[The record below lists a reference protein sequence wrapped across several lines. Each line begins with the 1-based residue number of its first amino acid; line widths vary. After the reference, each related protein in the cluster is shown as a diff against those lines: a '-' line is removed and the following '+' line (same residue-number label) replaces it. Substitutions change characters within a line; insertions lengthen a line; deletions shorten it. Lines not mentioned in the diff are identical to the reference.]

1 MTSTTTETYA
11 FQAEINQ
18 LMSLIINTFYSNKD
32 IFLREL
38 ISNASDSIDKARYK
52 ALQNSEELRSYE
64 IKVTTNKEDKTLTI
78 EDNGI
83 GLTKEDM
90 ISCLGT
96 IANSGTKQFMEVL
109 QAGTDIS
116 MIGQF
121 GVGFYSA
128 YLVGSNVKVYSGKHC
143 WNSSAGG
150 SFTIDEFD
158 ENITENGARIVID
171 IKEECLEYLEE
182 RKITEIVKKHSE
194 FINYPIYLWT
204 VTTETKEVPDD
215 DDNVNDDNVNDET
228 VKNDEK
234 DTARS
239 ESQTNE
245 EQSPDESTEPT
256 TESTES
262 TEPKMKTITEEV
274 CEWKQLNEQK
284 PVWLKKPD
292 EVTNEEYAS
301 FYKSLSNDWDE
312 HLCVKHFV
320 AEGQIEY
327 KSMLFVPKRAP
338 FDLFN
343 SGESKKNKIKLYV
356 KRVFIMDKCE
366 ELMPEWLSF
375 VTGVVDSDDL
385 PLNVSRETLQQNR
398 IINMI
403 RKNLVKKCIDMM
415 NDMAEDDDK
424 SKFETFYSNFHQS
437 IKLGIHED
445 SNNREKL
452 TKLLR
457 FYSSTSKE
465 ERTSL
470 KDYVTNMKENQ
481 QHIYFITGQSKQ
493 SVENSPFVHGI
504 KEKGYDVLF
513 LVDPIDEYII
523 QHIREFDGK
532 KLVNITKDNAL
543 FQESNEDFESH
554 LCKKMKE
561 LLDVEKV
568 VVSSRLGKSP
578 CCVVSGEYGW
588 SANMERIM
596 KAQTLQ
602 SNNTMMMGGGMNKK
616 IMEINPTHPMI
627 QKLHE
632 GIKNTS
638 MNEHIMKSVI
648 QLMYDT
654 ALVASGYNHEDPSDF
669 SNRIYNM
676 IGLGIDADVIK
687 DENDE
692 FNIDNTKADEE
703 TSTENK
709 PETVDDMTNME
720 ELD

>member
-1 MTSTTTETYA
+1 MTSTNTETFA

-38 ISNASDSIDKARYK
+38 ISNASDSIDKARYQ
-52 ALQNSEELRSYE
+52 ALQKSGELRPYE
-64 IKVTTNKEDKTLTI
+64 ILITANKEDKTLTI

-83 GLTKEDM
+83 GLSKEDM

-96 IANSGTKQFMEVL
+96 IANSGTKQFMEAL

-158 ENITENGARIVID
+158 NNITENGARIVID
-171 IKEECLEYLEE
+171 MKDECLEYLEE
-182 RKITEIVKKHSE
+182 GKITEIVKKHSE
-194 FINYPIYLWT
+194 FINYPIKLWT

-215 DDNVNDDNVNDET
+215 DNKDSDDDVTKTASENET
-228 VKNDEK
+228 TEA
-234 DTARS
+234 T
-239 ESQTNE
+239 ETNE
-245 EQSPDESTEPT
+245 AT
-256 TESTES
+256 
-262 TEPKMKTITEEV
+262 PKMKTITEEV
-274 CEWKQLNEQK
+274 CKWKTLNEQK
-284 PVWLKKPD
+284 PVWLKKPE
-292 EVTNEEYAS
+292 EVTNDEYAS
-301 FYKSLSNDWDE
+301 FYKSLSNDWEE
-312 HLCVKHFV
+312 HLCVKHFL

-327 KSMLFVPKRAP
+327 KSVLFIPKRAP
-338 FDLFN
+338 FDMFN
-343 SGESKKNKIKLYV
+343 TGNSNKNKIKLYV
-356 KRVFIMDKCE
+356 KRVFIMDKCD

-403 RKNLVKKCIDMM
+403 RKNLVKKCIEMM
-415 NDMAEDDDK
+415 NDLANDDDK
-424 SKFETFYSNFHQS
+424 SKYDTFYSNFHQS

-445 SNNREKL
+445 SSNREKL

-457 FYSSTSKE
+457 FYSSNCKE

-470 KDYVTNMKENQ
+470 TDYVTNMKDNQ
-481 QHIYFITGQSKQ
+481 EYIYFITGQSKQ

-504 KEKGYDVLF
+504 KEKGFDVLF
-513 LVDPIDEYII
+513 LIDPIDEYII

-532 KLVNITKDNAL
+532 KLVNITKDNAM
-543 FQESNEDFESH
+543 FHESNEDYEKH
-554 LCKKMKE
+554 LCKKMKD

-602 SNNTMMMGGGMNKK
+602 TNSAMMMGGGMNKK

-627 QKLHE
+627 MKLQE
-632 GIKNTS
+632 GIKKTS
-638 MNEHIMKSVI
+638 MNEHIMKNVI

-654 ALVASGYNHEDPSDF
+654 ALVASGYSHEDPSNF

-676 IGLGIDADVIK
+676 IGLGIDADVSK
-687 DENDE
+687 D
-692 FNIDNTKADEE
+692 DEE
-703 TSTENK
+703 VEHE
-709 PETVDDMTNME
+709 PEIEDIKVEEATDDVTNME
-720 ELD
+720 EVD

>member
-1 MTSTTTETYA
+1 
-11 FQAEINQ
+11 
-18 LMSLIINTFYSNKD
+18 
-32 IFLREL
+32 
-38 ISNASDSIDKARYK
+38 
-52 ALQNSEELRSYE
+52 
-64 IKVTTNKEDKTLTI
+64 
-78 EDNGI
+78 
-83 GLTKEDM
+83 
-90 ISCLGT
+90 
-96 IANSGTKQFMEVL
+96 
-109 QAGTDIS
+109 
-116 MIGQF
+116 
-121 GVGFYSA
+121 
-128 YLVGSNVKVYSGKHC
+128 
-143 WNSSAGG
+143 
-150 SFTIDEFD
+150 
-158 ENITENGARIVID
+158 
-171 IKEECLEYLEE
+171 
-182 RKITEIVKKHSE
+182 
-194 FINYPIYLWT
+194 
-204 VTTETKEVPDD
+204 
-215 DDNVNDDNVNDET
+215 
-228 VKNDEK
+228 
-234 DTARS
+234 
-239 ESQTNE
+239 
-245 EQSPDESTEPT
+245 
-256 TESTES
+256 
-262 TEPKMKTITEEV
+262 
-274 CEWKQLNEQK
+274 
-284 PVWLKKPD
+284 
-292 EVTNEEYAS
+292 
-301 FYKSLSNDWDE
+301 LSNDWDE
-312 HLCVKHFV
+312 HLCVKHFA

-327 KSMLFVPKRAP
+327 KSVLFVPKRAP

-343 SGESKKNKIKLYV
+343 SSGSESKKNKIKLYV

-415 NDMAEDDDK
+415 NDLAEDDDK

-445 SNNREKL
+445 SNNRDKL

-457 FYSSTSKE
+457 FYSSTSNE

-481 QHIYFITGQSKQ
+481 EYIYFITGQSKQ

-543 FQESNEDFESH
+543 FQESNEDYESH

-602 SNNTMMMGGGMNKK
+602 SNNAMMMGSMNKK

-627 QKLHE
+627 QKLQE

-654 ALVASGYNHEDPSDF
+654 ALVASGYSHDDPSNF

-676 IGLGIDADVIK
+676 IGLGIDADINK
-687 DENDE
+687 EEDEVDDVH
-692 FNIDNTKADEE
+692 IDNTKSEEE
-703 TSTENK
+703 TSTEKNL
-709 PETVDDMTNME
+709 EIVDDTTNME